1 MKEQLK
7 QEFFMK
13 KLIFLMLLSVA
24 VIMTGC
30 KRSNY
35 AAGPEGGSGNS
46 VRVGLVSSS
55 SGFGD
60 GAFNDLVLRGVDRAV
75 ADMGIRYDRISI
87 KAIGDIE
94 LSLRDMASS
103 GDYDLIICN
112 TFEATEALRIVR
124 NEYPEQKF
132 VIIDT
137 ALEGPNV
144 ASYMTKDE
152 EGSFLVGALAA
163 LMKEEGFSKTNLVGF
178 IGGADRPNIRI
189 FYSGY
194 AAGVKYVNK
203 NIQIFDDYVGSFTD
217 VTTAK
222 EIASTMNSRGA
233 DMIFHAAGMSGNGLF
248 QAARENDTYAF
259 GVNINQNSIDPNHIA
274 ASMIKK
280 VDTAAYEAIKS
291 VVNGTFIPG
300 TRVLTMADGG
310 VDIETEGSNIRI
322 SAKTRQRLAEIRG
335 KVASGEIKVPS
346 TTAAL
351 DEFIKGL

>member
-1 MKEQLK
+1 
-7 QEFFMK
+7 MK
-13 KLIFLMLLSVA
+13 KLVFLMLLSTVMVMA
-24 VIMTGC
+24 MTSC
-30 KRSNY
+30 KKSNSTVML
-35 AAGPEGGSGNS
+35 EGGSGKS

-60 GAFNDLVLRGVDRAV
+60 GAFNDLALRGVDRAV
-75 ADMGIRYDRISI
+75 ADMGVRYDRISI
-87 KAIGDIE
+87 KAVGDIE
-94 LSLRDMASS
+94 LSLRDMAST

-124 NEYPEQKF
+124 DEYPEQKF

-137 ALEGPNV
+137 ALDGPNV

-152 EGSFLVGALAA
+152 EGSFMIGAMAA
-163 LMKEEGFSKTNLVGF
+163 LMKEDGYSQTSMIGF

-194 AAGVKYVNK
+194 AAGAKYINK
-203 NIQIFDDYVGSFTD
+203 DIQIFDDYVGSFTD

-248 QAARENDTYAF
+248 QAARENNTYAF
-259 GVNINQNSIDPNHIA
+259 GVNINQNSVDPDRIP

-291 VVNGTFIPG
+291 VVNGTFTPG
-300 TRVLTMADGG
+300 IRVLSMADGG
-310 VDIETEGSNIRI
+310 VDIATEGSNIKT
-322 SAKTRQRLAEIRG
+322 SEKTRQRLDEIRV
-335 KVASGEIKVPS
+335 KIASGEIKVPG
-346 TTAAL
+346 TAAEL

>member
-1 MKEQLK
+1 MV
-7 QEFFMK
+7 M
-13 KLIFLMLLSVA
+13 A
-24 VIMTGC
+24 GC
-30 KRSNY
+30 KRSNS
-35 AAGPEGGSGNS
+35 AARSEGGGGKS

-60 GAFNDLVLRGVDRAV
+60 GAFNDLALRGVDRAV
-75 ADMGIRYDRISI
+75 ADMGVRYDRISI

-94 LSLRDMASS
+94 LSLRDMAST

-124 NEYPEQKF
+124 DEYPEQRF

-137 ALEGPNV
+137 ALDGPNV

-152 EGSFLVGALAA
+152 EGSFMVGAMAA
-163 LMKEEGFSKTNLVGF
+163 LMKEDGFSKTNLIGF
-178 IGGADRPNIRI
+178 IGGADRPNIKI

-194 AAGVKYVNK
+194 AAGAKYVNK
-203 NIQIFDDYVGSFTD
+203 NIQIFDDYVGSFTY

-248 QAARENDTYAF
+248 QAARENNTFAF
-259 GVNINQNSIDPNHIA
+259 GVNINQNSVDPDRIA

-291 VVNGTFIPG
+291 VVNGTFTPG
-300 TRVLTMADGG
+300 TRVLSMADGG
-310 VDIETEGSNIRI
+310 VDIATEGSNIRT
-322 SAKTRQRLAEIRG
+322 SDKTRQRLNEIRG
-335 KVASGEIKVPS
+335 KIASGEIKVPS
-346 TTAAL
+346 TTAEL
-351 DEFIKGL
+351 DDFIRGL